1 MVMQL
6 EYIHSFLVRPGY
18 NVNPQPAIS
27 GTLVSR
33 NGGLFDMLMDLFQ
46 RAFRECNI
54 EVIFAPDENG
64 QQNNESRDLLIEYAR
79 NPSIHTGRPIA
90 ESLQKVTTNRS
101 GLGLLFLM
109 KGIDNENGHILVISR
124 FPAGSGVTATEN
136 IQDLDVEFLEQVF
149 LKNAKAYKSA
159 FFRTEH
165 LDAEFQE
172 GRAIDRQSTGP
183 DALRDYWI
191 KDFLKCQLRTTAAAG
206 TRRLAEAV
214 RNAVRVEDDPNV
226 KQELVAT
233 ATLLRGQAGR
243 TRSTEAILENLGIS
257 DESTRAIRQHFPK
270 PELMA
275 DTFTFDVTEF
285 ETHIGY
291 RTVELD
297 NLPNRDRNPT

>member
-27 GTLVSR
+27 GTLVLR

-233 ATLLRGQAGR
+233 AKLLSTTVADETGGVCSGIAGPWLGAAVSTKTR
-243 TRSTEAILENLGIS
+243 TG
-257 DESTRAIRQHFPK
+257 
-270 PELMA
+270 
-275 DTFTFDVTEF
+275 
-285 ETHIGY
+285 
-291 RTVELD
+291 
-297 NLPNRDRNPT
+297 